1 MSKQEAMMHMRIFR
15 AQAQPGTVDELAKR
29 MQEFLDTTLRGTSGL
44 EHLYCGGD
52 RSSNQVSVVSL
63 WDSEQSMTEASP
75 KVQAFAAQVRDL
87 LAEQPTVTGYE
98 VVIQL

>member
-1 MSKQEAMMHMRIFR
+1 MHMRIFR

-75 KVQAFAAQVRDL
+75 KVQAFAGQVRDL
-87 LAEQPTVTGYE
+87 LAEQPTVVGYE
-98 VVIQL
+98 VLVQL

>member
-1 MSKQEAMMHMRIFR
+1 MYMRIFR

-29 MQEFLDTTLRGTSGL
+29 MQDFIDTTLRGAEGL

-63 WDSEQSMTEASP
+63 WDSEQSMTEANP
-75 KVQAFAAQVRDL
+75 KVQAFAAQVQDL
-87 LAEQPTVTGYE
+87 LAEPPAVVGYE
-98 VVIQL
+98 VLVHL

>member
-1 MSKQEAMMHMRIFR
+1 MHMRIFR

-44 EHLYCGGD
+44 EQLYCGGD

>member
-1 MSKQEAMMHMRIFR
+1 MYMRIFR

-29 MQEFLDTTLRGTSGL
+29 MQDSIDTTLRGTSGL

-52 RSSNQVSVVSL
+52 RSSKQVSVVSL

-75 KVQAFAAQVRDL
+75 KVQTFAAQVRDL
-87 LAEQPTVTGYE
+87 LAEQPTVVGYE
-98 VVIQL
+98 VLVQL

>member
-1 MSKQEAMMHMRIFR
+1 MYMRIFR

-29 MQEFLDTTLRGTSGL
+29 MQEFLDTTLRGASGL

-52 RSSNQVSVVSL
+52 RSSNQISVVSL

-75 KVQAFAAQVRDL
+75 KVQAFAGQVRDL
-87 LAEQPTVTGYE
+87 LAEQPTVVG
-98 VVIQL
+98 

>member
-1 MSKQEAMMHMRIFR
+1 MYMRIFR

-44 EHLYCGGD
+44 EHLYFGGD

-63 WDSEQSMTEASP
+63 WDSEQSMSEAGP
-75 KVQAFAAQVRDL
+75 KVQAFAAQARDL